1 MSAMSITRDVEL
13 EHVSSAFFLEG
24 ALVSLA
30 EKKERND
37 RAKPAK
43 PKMPQKPVFC
53 PPQAEKEPYP
63 PITVP
68 QPSFPRIWCW
78 SAVFFGIMIFA
89 SVPLS
94 ALTYFTPGPI
104 HGILNYLIFFSP
116 YLCLGCIVIGICVK
130 GLAEKRAKAKEDQIR
145 NSAGYQEQCAEVDE
159 RNRQRQQKVNLEEE
173 KRHKA
178 AVQNYESVVLPKYEK
193 ELKTYETVNLPAWK
207 KEDANI
213 RNAISETE
221 ATLREV
227 YEQNVIPGKYRNLG
241 ALTFIASFMGTSN
254 YDLKFA
260 IERYD
265 NEIDQLIAYEQL
277 NATRAVAALLNN
289 VLQEQQYTNY
299 LQTQT
304 IDMLESGNRLLKNT
318 RNWAAA
324 STALQAVDIIAD
336 WRRAKAAR

>member
-1 MSAMSITRDVEL
+1 MNISRDDEL

-53 PPQAEKEPYP
+53 PPQAEKEPYA

-68 QPSFPRIWCW
+68 KSSFPKICYW
-78 SAVFFGIMIFA
+78 SAAFFGIMIFA

-104 HGILNYLIFFSP
+104 HGILNYLVFLSP
-116 YLCLGCIVIGICVK
+116 YLCLACIFIGFCMEDLAKKIAKVK
-130 GLAEKRAKAKEDQIR
+130 ESQIR
-145 NSAGYQEQCAEVDE
+145 NSADYQKRCAEVDE
-159 RNRQRQQKVNLEEE
+159 RNRQRQQQLNFEEE
-173 KRHKA
+173 KHYKFA
-178 AVQNYESVVLPKYEK
+178 METYENVVFPKYKK
-193 ELKTYETVNLPAWK
+193 ELEIYETKTLPAWK
-207 KEDANI
+207 KKDVDI

-336 WRRAKAAR
+336 WRRAKATR

>member
-1 MSAMSITRDVEL
+1 MNAININRDDEL

-37 RAKPAK
+37 RAKPAR
-43 PKMPQKPVFC
+43 PKMPKKPAFC
-53 PPQAEKEPYP
+53 PPQTEKEAYP
-63 PITVP
+63 PIIVP
-68 QPSFPRIWCW
+68 EPSFPKGWRNAAI
-78 SAVFFGIMIFA
+78 FFGIMIFA

-94 ALTYFTPGPI
+94 AVFY
-104 HGILNYLIFFSP
+104 FSP
-116 YLCLGCIVIGICVK
+116 LFMPLIYLMQFSPLLCLGCIVIGIYMK
-130 GLAEKRAKAKEDQIR
+130 GVAQKRSNAEEIQMR
-145 NSAGYQEQCAEVDE
+145 NSSSYQRQCAEVDE

-336 WRRAKAAR
+336 WRRGKATR